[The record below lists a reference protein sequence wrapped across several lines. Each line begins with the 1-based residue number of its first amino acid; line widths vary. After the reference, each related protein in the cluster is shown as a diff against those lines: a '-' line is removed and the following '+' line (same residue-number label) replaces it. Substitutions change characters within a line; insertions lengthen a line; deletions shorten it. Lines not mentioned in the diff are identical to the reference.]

1 MKQLVKDQINT
12 LTFVK
17 KDDWSVN
24 SFDIELIKVVGGNVY
39 SFNDLSDK
47 NNLDTCKDYIDL
59 DINLIGS
66 VIGGGEYVLTLSTP
80 ASAGR
85 YANILIDRAT
95 TAGATI
101 EAVDCLIDAIV
112 NLGEDRSTYIYLCLV
127 KTYETSTGSGIYS
140 NVVTF
145 TDL

>member
-1 MKQLVKDQINT
+1 MKILVRDQINR
-12 LTFVK
+12 LAFVK
-17 KDDWSVN
+17 KNDWSVN

-39 SFNDLSDK
+39 NYYNLSDVHS
-47 NNLDTCKDYIDL
+47 LDVCRDYVEL
-59 DINLIGS
+59 DINLVGATL
-66 VIGGGEYVLTLSTP
+66 GGGEYVLTLSTP

-127 KTYETSTGSGIYS
+127 KSYETSTGSGVYS

>member
-39 SFNDLSDK
+39 NYTSLVDIHS
-47 NNLDTCKDYIDL
+47 LDPCRDYIEL
-59 DINLIGS
+59 NVNLVGAIL
-66 VIGGGEYVLTLSTP
+66 GGGEYVLTLTNDSK
-80 ASAGR
+80 
-85 YANILIDRAT
+85 N
-95 TAGATI
+95 
-101 EAVDCLIDAIV
+101 
-112 NLGEDRSTYIYLCLV
+112 YIYLCLV